1 MLVVHL
7 WKDNMTDKSSWWRF
21 QALIGKKTKMKADN
35 RHLSLIDRIVNQL
48 QSLKNEEIIE
58 SDWCHDNADQCWTH
72 KVYRIRDLVEELE
85 QIYENDLSRI
95 SKKQSLKLYKATTD
109 QEIKND
115 PAIKN
120 WLAGRPIHT
129 D

>member
-1 MLVVHL
+1 MA
-7 WKDNMTDKSSWWRF
+7 DKSNWWRF
-21 QALIGKKTKMKADN
+21 QALIGKKMKMKADN